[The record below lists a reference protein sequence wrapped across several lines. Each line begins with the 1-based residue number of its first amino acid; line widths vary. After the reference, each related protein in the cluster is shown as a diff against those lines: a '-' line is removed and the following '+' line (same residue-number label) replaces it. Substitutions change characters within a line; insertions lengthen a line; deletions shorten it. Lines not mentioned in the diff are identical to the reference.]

1 MTRPPNNIRSGKRG
15 APRGKTSPAGR
26 VHAGEMQQGQPGS
39 KPGGSVEIVIE
50 TLGQQGD
57 GVANWQGEQVFIPF
71 TLPGER
77 VETTMPA
84 RQGSGQR
91 ARLLRVVEPA
101 ANRVAPPCR
110 HHGLCGGCAL
120 QHLAADDYRRWKVD
134 TVTTTLAQRGIE
146 LDATPQQVFV
156 PAGTRRRAVFAVIG
170 TKNGPAVGFHRAASH
185 DVVDLQQCELL
196 TPALFALI
204 GALRETLRGALAI
217 GETWD
222 VLATECRNGIDI
234 LVTAK
239 AAPSNTQR
247 FAWAD
252 LAQISLPQAD
262 GKTGITRIT
271 WLVEKRGA
279 VPEPIAQHAVPQVAF
294 ADVLVDLPPQSFLQP
309 SAAGEA
315 ALREAVLAGIGDT
328 QIVADLYAGCG
339 TFSFPLAR
347 QQGEKG
353 RRVIAVEGA
362 KASVAALN
370 QAAKRGLVSDRVSAT
385 SQDLDDAPL
394 MAEQLKKIQAV
405 VFDPPRAGARSQ
417 SEQIARSALALA
429 VGVSCN
435 PATFARDARILID
448 GGFRLTDL
456 TIVDQFIWS
465 AHVELVAVFRR

>member
-1 MTRPPNNIRSGKRG
+1 MID
-15 APRGKTSPAGR
+15 
-26 VHAGEMQQGQPGS
+26 
-39 KPGGSVEIVIE
+39 

-57 GVANWQGEQVFIPF
+57 GVASWQGEPVFIPF

-77 VETTMPA
+77 IEATLSA

-101 ANRVAPPCR
+101 ANRVEPPCQ
-110 HHGLCGGCAL
+110 HHGICGGCAL
-120 QHLAADDYRRWKVD
+120 QHLAEDDYRRWKTD

-146 LDATPQQVFV
+146 LDAAPRHVFI

-170 TKNGPAVGFHRAASH
+170 ARGGLAVGFHRAASH

-204 GALRETLRGALAI
+204 GALRATLRGALAI

-239 AAPSNTQR
+239 AAPSNAQR
-247 FAWAD
+247 FALAD
-252 LAQISLPQAD
+252 LAQVTLPQAD

-271 WLVEKRGA
+271 WLVDKRGA
-279 VPEPIAQHAVPQVAF
+279 VPEPIAQHAVPQIAF
-294 ADVLVDLPPQSFLQP
+294 ADVVVDLPPQSFLQP

-315 ALREAVLAGIGDT
+315 ALRDAVLAGIGEA

-347 QQGEKG
+347 QGAEKG

-370 QAAKRGLVSDRVSAT
+370 QAARRGLISDRVSAT

-417 SEQIARSALALA
+417 SEQIARSAVSLA

-448 GGFRLTDL
+448 GGFRLTDM